1 MNQKALKTL
10 EYDKILLL
18 LEEKADSVP
27 GKKKC
32 RELLPSVDLEEIEA
46 AQTETADALT
56 RLFRRGNTSFGNNYD
71 LGFTIK
77 SLEIGSQLS
86 IAELMKVASFLDNAG
101 RVKAYGKKEQE
112 DEAEDS
118 LTGYF
123 EQLAPLTQL
132 ANEIHRCI
140 LSEEEVADDASP
152 K

>member
-86 IAELMKVASFLDNAG
+86 IA
-101 RVKAYGKKEQE
+101 
-112 DEAEDS
+112 
-118 LTGYF
+118 
-123 EQLAPLTQL
+123 
-132 ANEIHRCI
+132 
-140 LSEEEVADDASP
+140 
-152 K
+152 